1 MVGRKADLRLSCWLV
16 LLLSPS
22 IIAEEAQDWLAR
34 MTEAAREQS
43 FHGAFVYERT
53 GSFTTHYIWRRA
65 EDGNAVERLV
75 QTDGQPQEW
84 LRQQGG
90 LVCSSS
96 RNAQNGWHGASG
108 PVDETGE
115 LDRWYSIQTL
125 GETRVAARPVSVVA
139 LFPRDAHRYA
149 HEFYIDDESG
159 LLLKSLL
166 ISDRQTLLERF
177 QFATFELVSP
187 SDESLRPSEDCRQV
201 ASSPSEE
208 FVQADSLEPSWL
220 PPGFAISHQDAW
232 RVEEG
237 DARVLTQAYSDGL
250 ARFTLFIEPLTE
262 LQLAEDLRAQLGPT
276 VAVSRR
282 LVLPQGNYLATVV
295 GEIPAATAERI
306 VGSFHPEQAEGRP

>member
-1 MVGRKADLRLSCWLV
+1 
-16 LLLSPS
+16 
-22 IIAEEAQDWLAR
+22 

-65 EDGNAVERLV
+65 DADSGGAVERLV

-84 LRQQGG
+84 LRQQGD
-90 LVCSSS
+90 LVCSSN
-96 RNAQNGWHGASG
+96 RGAQSGWQGASG
-108 PVDETGE
+108 PVEE
-115 LDRWYSIQTL
+115 SEQLDRWYSIQDL

-149 HEFYIDDESG
+149 HEFYIDNETG

-177 QFATFELVSP
+177 QFATFDVTRPAEEDLRTSAHCVDVVVSA
-187 SDESLRPSEDCRQV
+187 DQ
-201 ASSPSEE
+201 E
-208 FVQADSLEPSWL
+208 FVEEDSLAPSWL
-220 PPGFAISHQDAW
+220 PPGFTISHRDAW
-232 RVEEG
+232 RVDETEG
-237 DARVLTQAYSDGL
+237 RVLSQAYTDGL
-250 ARFTLFIEPLTE
+250 ARFTIFIEPLAD

-282 LVLPQGNYLATVV
+282 LALPQGNFLATVV
-295 GEIPAATAERI
+295 GEVPAATAERI
-306 VGSFHPEQAEGRP
+306 VSSYLPEQGEVRP